1 MYNNRIMNLIY
12 GINTLRLTYAIILIH
27 TIPNGVRKKATKITC
42 LTGSLNFE
50 CYMIYLLFFIRV

>member
-1 MYNNRIMNLIY
+1 MNLIY